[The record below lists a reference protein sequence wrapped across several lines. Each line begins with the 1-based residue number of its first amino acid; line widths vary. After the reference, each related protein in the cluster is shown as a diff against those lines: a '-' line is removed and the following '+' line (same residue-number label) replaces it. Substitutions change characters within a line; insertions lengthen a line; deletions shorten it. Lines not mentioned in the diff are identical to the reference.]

1 MAGLGRNSDSY
12 LKHVSQKQQLRT
24 QKVVNSLSPLCIK
37 VMKTFNYLG
46 MCVYVCVHTYLDRC
60 AFIIVSMKKIQQEF
74 DKDTDPIHIQRPSG
88 SVAGSSHWCS
98 CSGNSL
104 CKKIFSTNLDI
115 QSCMNHIN
123 SFTHFS
129 HPLRMMKALGKYPLN
144 HSFSIICC
152 LRFHHSSSHHLC
164 LTQQVQGFSSRS
176 HICSITLK
184 PFFQQPGSSCSGAKT
199 DERQKHVA
207 FTKSVH
213 LGGCKMMQPSQFFQ
227 RINRH

>member
-1 MAGLGRNSDSY
+1 
-12 LKHVSQKQQLRT
+12 
-24 QKVVNSLSPLCIK
+24 
-37 VMKTFNYLG
+37 
-46 MCVYVCVHTYLDRC
+46 
-60 AFIIVSMKKIQQEF
+60 
-74 DKDTDPIHIQRPSG
+74 
-88 SVAGSSHWCS
+88 
-98 CSGNSL
+98 
-104 CKKIFSTNLDI
+104 
-115 QSCMNHIN
+115 MNHIN

-129 HPLRMMKALGKYPLN
+129 HPLRMLKALGKYPLN
-144 HSFSIICC
+144 HSLSIICC

-184 PFFQQPGSSCSGAKT
+184 PFFQQPGSFCSGAKT

-227 RINRH
+227 RINRHWEYLLFLPFYTHLFVLTAGFDSMFHPSVTPGIR